1 MRRVNTVSFTALP
14 NAVFF
19 AIAGVIIFIIA
30 LLTLLR
36 ILPGQLWSRVLEGN
50 VAAAL
55 VVAALALAISW
66 IVAAAVH

>member
-1 MRRVNTVSFTALP
+1 MSFAALP

-19 AIAGVIIFIIA
+19 AVAGIVIFAIA

-36 ILPGQLWSRVLEGN
+36 VLPGQLWSRALEGN
-50 VAAAL
+50 MAAAL
-55 VVAALALAISW
+55 IVGTLILAVGW